1 MTKTYIYILI
11 LTALAFVGCADE
23 GAEPV
28 SDPATPA
35 EAEGA
40 VHRDSVPL
48 SFEASLGGGA
58 TRAEFT
64 YNAGK
69 LHLSWSAKDA
79 LGVYIKT
86 EDNKILRAGSIYG
99 TGTAGKDPRTF
110 SGYVLQK
117 FEHEEY
123 IYMHPDI
130 VNGTAVNFEEQY
142 GEINGANT
150 LNNYLPIV
158 WKANAGGSMPTQG
171 ACKGYVIR
179 LVLNF
184 NENPGNIRKILLH
197 TSKTS
202 STPDR
207 IFPRSYSIDY
217 FTNDEPFKFASVTPG
232 TSASADTYTDAI
244 SLNVVGT
251 GTPHDNGNG
260 TYTVEAYLASAC
272 VKNLNVYSSQ
282 LRVEVINHDGKTFA
296 STPVN
301 FKGQPGA
308 SSQQLLANDVFPD
321 ASLRKM
327 EQTMSPG
334 GITPTIINYQYGI
347 SSILGM
353 WNEYGQCYDP
363 NGLVLLKDG
372 TGGNNAGMPDVLKND
387 GVGLAI
393 HDRYSLTNS
402 STGTPTFTWELYNA
416 HSDVKQDNTTVN
428 NIDITAP
435 TEVYVSFLSEYA
447 WNQNLLGYY
456 HYPTYPTNSVPTSAM
471 GVMKN
476 IIYPNL
482 SKPGHEPF
490 NSNGLPKNNIGK
502 NEDAPMRE
510 YETVKLIYTDPSTGV
525 SSTTFPAGT
534 TIGFWGMID
543 VKANG
548 FQQTQYSLLNWN
560 QWRFFTN
567 SAWNK
572 DNSKW
577 SGAYNRCNFFA
588 SGDICRRS
596 GTSTTPVLDSEIIKG
611 VVIYGFK
618 DNVTNDANT
627 AYSTCIF
634 LVSASN
640 TEAMKTYN
648 RACFNIG
655 CATSPY
661 PSNIVIK
668 K

>member
-1 MTKTYIYILI
+1 MRKTYILYIL
-11 LTALAFVGCADE
+11 LAVLLAGCAKE
-23 GAEPV
+23 VPEPTP
-28 SDPATPA
+28 DPTASV
-35 EAEGA
+35 EAVTA

-58 TRAEFT
+58 TRAEFK
-64 YNAGK
+64 YESNALK
-69 LHLSWSAKDA
+69 LTWSKDDA

-86 EDNKILRAGSIYG
+86 EDDKILRAGSIYG
-99 TGTAGKDPRTF
+99 TGTAGDETRTF

-123 IYMHPDI
+123 IYMHPDL

-158 WKANAGGSMPTQG
+158 WKADAGGTMPTLG

-184 NENPGNIRKILLH
+184 TENPGNIRKILLH

-217 FTNDEPFKFASVTPG
+217 FTNDEPFKFASVTAG
-232 TSASADTYTDAI
+232 TSAPAAMYSDAI

-251 GTPHDNGNG
+251 GTPHDNGDG
-260 TYTVEAYLASAC
+260 TYTVEAYLASAS
-272 VKNLNVYSSQ
+272 VQNLNVYSSQ

-308 SSQQLLANDVFPD
+308 SSQQLLANAVFPD

-353 WNEYGQCYDP
+353 WNQYGQCYDP
-363 NGLVLLKDG
+363 NGLVFLKDG
-372 TGGNNAGMPDVLKND
+372 TGGNNAGMPPVLVTN

-393 HDRYSLTNS
+393 HDRYTLTNS
-402 STGTPTFTWELYNA
+402 STGTPTFTWDLYNA
-416 HSDVKQDNTTVN
+416 HTDKKQDNTTVN
-428 NIDITAP
+428 NIDITAE
-435 TEVYVSFLSEYA
+435 TEIYVSFLSEYA

-456 HYPTYPTNSVPTSAM
+456 HYPTSSVPASAM
-471 GVMKN
+471 DVMKN

-490 NSNGLPKNNIGK
+490 NTAGKPGNNIGK

-510 YETVKLIYTDPSTGV
+510 YETVKLIYTNPSTGV

-548 FQQTQYSLLNWN
+548 FQQSQYSLLNWN

-577 SGAYNRCNFFA
+577 TGAYNRCNFFA
-588 SGDICRRS
+588 SGDICNTT
-596 GTSTTPVLDSEIIKG
+596 GTTATEATSTIIPG
-611 VVIYGFK
+611 VAIYGFK
-618 DNVTNDANT
+618 DNVTNEQTT

-634 LVSASN
+634 LVSVSN
-640 TEAMKTYN
+640 TSAMTTHNK
-648 RACFNIG
+648 ACFNIG
-655 CATSPY
+655 CSTGPGY
-661 PSNIVIK
+661 PSNIVINK
-668 K
+668 